1 MKTFQLY
8 LAIGGE
14 NFAADEFS
22 RLAGLT
28 NSAVKRIGERGQ
40 QMDPQRFRAWT
51 IWESERIPGSN
62 EPGDQVIPLLEAN
75 SSAVKLLKDAR
86 WAAVS
91 RWVAILGYYAD
102 GDGPRG
108 FSFDENVINAISN
121 IGASVKI
128 DMVLDPA
135 EIQKHVK

>member
-1 MKTFQLY
+1 MNKFQLY

-14 NFAADEFS
+14 NFAADEFN

-28 NSAVKRIGERGQ
+28 NAVVKKIGERGQ
-40 QMDPQRFRAWT
+40 QVDPERFRAWT
-51 IWESERIPGSN
+51 IWESARVAGSN

-75 SSAVKLLKDAR
+75 SPAVSLLKEAR
-86 WAAVS
+86 WSTAS
-91 RWVAILGYYAD
+91 RWVAIVGYYAD

-108 FSFDENVINAISN
+108 FSFDETVVNAVSN
-121 IGASVKI
+121 IGASIKI

-135 EIQKHVK
+135 EILKHVK